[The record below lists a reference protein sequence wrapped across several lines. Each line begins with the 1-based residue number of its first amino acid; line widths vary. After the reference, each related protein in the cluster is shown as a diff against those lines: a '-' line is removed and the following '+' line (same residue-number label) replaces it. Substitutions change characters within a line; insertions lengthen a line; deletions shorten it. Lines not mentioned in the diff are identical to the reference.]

1 MAALTFG
8 IGDKILD
15 YDVEDFKKIDEDLK
29 SLYKNYQESNP
40 NIFSTFR
47 PVILSESKDE
57 IIFNE
62 KFFKNCEID
71 LPESDENYVK
81 WKYFLPFIVQGG
93 NKESTKEVNWG
104 SSDEELAFNNDISN
118 FTNDLLK
125 ILNGCITFYFAY
137 SGSYFYEN
145 YEVSIEANESGDV
158 PYVSFDSEF
167 YENEED
173 EDW

>member
-1 MAALTFG
+1 MASLTFG
-8 IGDKILD
+8 LGDKFLD
-15 YDVEDFKKIDEDLK
+15 YDIEDLK
-29 SLYKNYQESNP
+29 QFDDDLNSLYKNYQERNP
-40 NIFSTFR
+40 EFFSTFR
-47 PVILSESKDE
+47 PVILSPSKDE

-62 KFFKNCEID
+62 NFFKNGEID

-81 WKYFLPFIVQGG
+81 WKYFLPFIIQGG

-104 SSDEELAFNNDISN
+104 SSDEELAFNKDISN

-125 ILNGCITFYFAY
+125 ILNGCITFNFAF

-145 YEVSIEANESGDV
+145 YEVIIEMDEENDY
-158 PYVSFDSEF
+158 PYVSFDSEYF
-167 YENEED
+167 EDEGD